1 MTRRIKC
8 TLRHSI
14 MQDDGETATYA
25 PAGTT
30 AVIMGF
36 SADRK
41 SIEVV
46 LENAWVDDL
55 DPNAADPDDKT
66 DCGRV
71 IIDVIALVGPDD
83 LVFAGIHN

>member
-1 MTRRIKC
+1 MTRQIQC

-25 PAGTT
+25 PAGTN
-30 AVIMGF
+30 AVIVGF
-36 SADRK
+36 SANRK

-46 LENAWVDDL
+46 LEKAWVGDL
-55 DPNAADPDDKT
+55 DPNAADKT
-66 DCGRV
+66 DCGSV
-71 IIDVIALVGPDD
+71 ILDVIALVGPDD